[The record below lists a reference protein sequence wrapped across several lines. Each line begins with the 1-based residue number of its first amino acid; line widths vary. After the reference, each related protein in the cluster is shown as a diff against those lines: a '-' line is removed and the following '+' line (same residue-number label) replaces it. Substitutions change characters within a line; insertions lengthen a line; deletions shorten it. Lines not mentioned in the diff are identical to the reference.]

1 MTRDLTK
8 GNIFK
13 NLIIMSVPTMI
24 GFSAQMIYDLVDIF
38 WIGKISAEAIA
49 GVTIFTTLFWVIESL
64 NEIIGVSSIS
74 LISQAF
80 GRKDYEETKL
90 AIEQTIT
97 FKFIMAMIAAI
108 LLSIFLEPLMGLF
121 GNNIVINYG
130 LEYGYIRLFF
140 LPIMFSSYSVNT
152 ALRCIGDSYTPMFI
166 MIFVSILNII
176 LDPIMMFDK
185 IPLLNINGFNLGI
198 FGAAVATIISQSI
211 AFLIGFYIL
220 FSGKRGIK
228 PSLKGL
234 FKLNFHLDKE
244 LITIGL
250 PNGVEVLLRNISNTL
265 VLSFVAIFG
274 NTAIAANGIAGRIF
288 GFAFMPLIGFSMGGS
303 AVVGQSLGAN
313 MVERSEKTTKI
324 AALVSSFF
332 MIIFT
337 VVVVFFGNDILS
349 LFTQDQQV
357 INYGTD
363 FLIYGS
369 IGLVFLGYYFG
380 ITTAFSGSGYNLPIF
395 ISSIISRWVIQIPC
409 LFLAIKIFD
418 LPLVWVWLSYVF
430 GDLMETF
437 VGLIFYKKGKWK
449 YNRVE

>member
-24 GFSAQMIYDLVDIF
+24 GFSAQMVYDLVDIF
-38 WIGKISAEAIA
+38 WIGKISSDAIA
-49 GVTIFTTLFWVIESL
+49 GVTVFTTLFWVIEAL

-80 GRKDYEETKL
+80 GRKNIKETNL

-97 FKFIMAMIAAI
+97 FKFIMAALAAI
-108 LLSIFLEPLMGLF
+108 ILSIFLEPIMGLF
-121 GNNIVINYG
+121 GGEDLVNNG
-130 LEYGYIRLFF
+130 LEYGYIRMFF

-166 MIFVSILNII
+166 MIFVSIVNII
-176 LDPIMMFDK
+176 LDPIMMFET
-185 IPLLNINGFNLGI
+185 IPLLNIPGLNLGI

-211 AFLIGFYIL
+211 AFIIGFYIL

-234 FKLNFHLDKE
+234 FKLHFHIDRE

-250 PNGVEVLLRNISNTL
+250 PNGVEVFLRNISNTL
-265 VLSFVAIFG
+265 VLSFVAFYG
-274 NTAIAANGIAGRIF
+274 NSAIAANGIAGRIF
-288 GFAFMPLIGFSMGGS
+288 GFAFLPLIGFSMGGS

-313 MVERSEKTTKI
+313 MIKRSEKTTKI
-324 AALVSSFF
+324 ASLVSATF
-332 MIIFT
+332 MMIFT
-337 VVVVFFGNDILS
+337 IIAVFFGDNIMA
-349 LFTQDQQV
+349 LFTQDPEV
-357 INYGTD
+357 IQHGTD

-380 ITTAFSGSGYNLPIF
+380 LTTAFSGSGYNFPIF
-395 ISSIISRWVIQIPC
+395 VSSIISRWAVQLPC
-409 LFLAIKIFD
+409 LLIAISIFD
-418 LPLVWVWLSYVF
+418 LPIIWIWLSYVF

-437 VGLIFYKKGKWK
+437 IGIIFYKQGKWK
-449 YNRVE
+449 YKRVK

>member
-13 NLIIMSVPTMI
+13 NLIMMSVPTMI
-24 GFSAQMIYDLVDIF
+24 GFSAQMVYDLVDIF
-38 WIGKISAEAIA
+38 WIGKISSEAIA

-80 GRKDYEETKL
+80 GRKDIKETKL

-97 FKFIMAMIAAI
+97 FKFIMATLAAI
-108 LLSIFLEPLMGLF
+108 ILSIFLEPLMGLF
-121 GNNIVINYG
+121 GSNVVVDFG

-152 ALRCIGDSYTPMFI
+152 ALRCIGDSYTPMLI

-176 LDPIMMFDK
+176 LDPLMMFETV
-185 IPLLNINGFNLGI
+185 PLLNIPGFNLGI
-198 FGAAVATIISQSI
+198 FGAAIATIISQSI
-211 AFLIGFYIL
+211 AFLVGFYIL
-220 FSGKRGIK
+220 FSGIRGIK

-234 FKLNFHLDKE
+234 FKLNLHIDKE

-250 PNGVEVLLRNISNTL
+250 PNGIEVFLRNISNTL

-274 NTAIAANGIAGRIF
+274 NSAIAANGIAGRIF
-288 GFAFMPLIGFSMGGS
+288 GFAFMPLLGFSMGGS
-303 AVVGQSLGAN
+303 TVVGQSLGAN
-313 MVERSEKTTKI
+313 MIKRSVKTTKI
-324 AALVSSFF
+324 ASLVSSFF

-337 VVVVFFGNDILS
+337 IIVIFFGDNILS
-349 LFTQDQQV
+349 LFTEDVEV
-357 INYGTD
+357 IRYGTE

-380 ITTAFSGSGYNLPIF
+380 ITTAFSGSGYNFPIF
-395 ISSIISRWVIQIPC
+395 VSSIISRWAVQIPC
-409 LFLAIKIFD
+409 LFIAISIFE
-418 LPLVWVWLSYVF
+418 LPIIWIWLSYVF

-437 VGLIFYKKGKWK
+437 IGIVFYKKGKWK
-449 YNRVE
+449 YKRVE

>member
-13 NLIIMSVPTMI
+13 NLLMMSVPTMI
-24 GFSAQMIYDLVDIF
+24 GFSAQMVYDLVDIF
-38 WIGKISAEAIA
+38 WIGRISSDAIA
-49 GVTIFTTLFWVIESL
+49 GVTVFTTLFWVIEAL

-80 GRKDYEETKL
+80 GRKDIIETKL

-97 FKFIMAMIAAI
+97 FKFIMAALAAI
-108 LLSIFLEPLMGLF
+108 ILSIFLEPIMGLF
-121 GNNIVINYG
+121 GGEDLVNHG
-130 LEYGYIRLFF
+130 LEYGYIRMFF

-152 ALRCIGDSYTPMFI
+152 ALRCIGDSYTPMYI
-166 MIFVSILNII
+166 MISVSIMNII
-176 LDPIMMFDK
+176 LDPIMMFEK
-185 IPLLNINGFNLGI
+185 IPLLNIPGFNLGI

-220 FSGKRGIK
+220 FSGRRGIK

-234 FKLNFHLDKE
+234 FKLHPHIDKE

-250 PNGVEVLLRNISNTL
+250 PNGIEVFLRNISNTL
-265 VLSFVAIFG
+265 VLSFVAFYG
-274 NTAIAANGIAGRIF
+274 NSAIAANGIAGRIF
-288 GFAFMPLIGFSMGGS
+288 GFAFLPLIGFSMGGS

-313 MVERSEKTTKI
+313 MIERSVKTTKI
-324 AALVSSFF
+324 ASLVSSSF
-332 MIIFT
+332 MMIFT
-337 VVVVFFGNDILS
+337 VIVVFFGNNIMG
-349 LFTQDQQV
+349 LFTEDIQV
-357 INYGTD
+357 IKHGTD

-380 ITTAFSGSGYNLPIF
+380 MTTAFSGSGYNFPIFVSSIVSRWGVQLPILF
-395 ISSIISRWVIQIPC
+395 IAISI
-409 LFLAIKIFD
+409 FE
-418 LPLVWVWLSYVF
+418 LPLIWVWLSYVF

-437 VGLIFYKKGKWK
+437 IGIIFYKQGKWK
-449 YNRVE
+449 YKRVK